1 MAQIFFFF
9 FNYTHM
15 SYFMLLLTVIMKVL
29 WNLFLQQSSS
39 ISRPGKGSSHT
50 SSSST
55 STCTKLPRERYSS
68 NLLYS
73 SSEEEDN
80 SSTTTIPKSRSAS
93 LQTTYHHRSSKSRS
107 PPCSI
112 NPFENFT
119 VGKTSTSG
127 QRQSIRSSEIAGQ
140 RSKNRLPV
148 SATVAIS
155 GRSSRFNPLGQVEGC
170 MPALI
175 PENEEEEGRY
185 SGRGSS
191 RDNDRDLPII
201 DDWLVNDQPP
211 SKRRKH
217 QISSGASRKE
227 IRSFLEGTTSS
238 NAAPS
243 QGSGRKRPLQRK
255 NQTDALS
262 LKKRS
267 PSGSASV
274 SNDGRQCIN
283 DEKTSSKKRKA
294 IIVEDSLSDSD
305 EKFLDSVIISEED
318 MMDSDST
325 MLTLASARSNHRQT
339 KVPVLTNA
347 STISSGAVGTCTN
360 TPQSRF
366 SSARS
371 SRNSSE
377 RQSSLFPHQSASSG
391 QPHLAT
397 CSSNTHIS
405 STAMFNHEFHTTPP
419 TQHTIPAI
427 NNAANITT
435 RMSYS
440 DVPLLRVRVKIESR
454 SYLIPCPRK
463 DSSGHDTKIQWLISQ
478 ASERHYAQQGLRA
491 RPRLSLT
498 TSDGAILCPTDL
510 VSHVLSPNEE
520 VVGVVEGWIEETLE
534 ESYLAVCKKEGV
546 GEQKTC
552 IYVCMCVCE

>member
-1 MAQIFFFF
+1 
-9 FNYTHM
+9 M

-29 WNLFLQQSSS
+29 WKSFLQQSGS
-39 ISRPGKGSSHT
+39 ISRPGKGSSRT

-55 STCTKLPRERYSS
+55 TRTKLPRERYSS

-80 SSTTTIPKSRSAS
+80 SSTTTIPKSQSAS

-107 PPCSI
+107 PPGST

-155 GRSSRFNPLGQVEGC
+155 GSSSRFNPLGQVEGC

-185 SGRGSS
+185 GGS

-211 SKRRKH
+211 AKRRKH

-227 IRSFLEGTTSS
+227 IRSFLEGTASS
-238 NAAPS
+238 NAASS
-243 QGSGRKRPLQRK
+243 QGGGRKRPLQQK
-255 NQTDALS
+255 NRTDALS

-267 PSGSASV
+267 PSGSVSV
-274 SNDGRQCIN
+274 SIDGRQCMD
-283 DEKTSSKKRKA
+283 DEKKKRKA
-294 IIVEDSLSDSD
+294 IIVEDSSSDSD

-325 MLTLASARSNHRQT
+325 TLTLASARSNHRQT
-339 KVPVLTNA
+339 RASVLTNA
-347 STISSGAVGTCTN
+347 STISSGAAGTCTN
-360 TPQSRF
+360 TPQSHF

-371 SRNSSE
+371 SRNPSE
-377 RQSSLFPHQSASSG
+377 RQSSLFPHQSALSG

-397 CSSNTHIS
+397 CSSNTHIN

-435 RMSYS
+435 RMPYS
-440 DVPLLRVRVKIESR
+440 DVPPLRVRVKIESR

-546 GEQKTC
+546 GEQRTC